1 MEQRRNCSYSIF
13 VNRCKQKDPF
23 IWKNM
28 HQSILR
34 KLKKSPPN
42 YFISSELNKSF
53 PVRCWLTRNC
63 SQHCG
68 KRMLDMIGS
77 CSWTTQNTSQFSA
90 AECAWCNCKH
100 SATCNIKLCVQF
112 MTAQFE
118 ICVGDMYKGK
128 LQSILGKLQSILEKW
143 PKF

>member
-1 MEQRRNCSYSIF
+1 M
-13 VNRCKQKDPF
+13 K
-23 IWKNM
+23 
-28 HQSILR
+28 
-34 KLKKSPPN
+34 KLKKSPPK

-53 PVRCWLTRNC
+53 PVRCWLRRNC
-63 SQHCG
+63 SLHCG

-77 CSWTTQNTSQFSA
+77 CSWSTQNTSQFPV

-118 ICVGDMYKGK
+118 ICVGDMYKRK
-128 LQSILGKLQSILEKW
+128 LESILKNSESGQNFNVSLKIWNGLCC
-143 PKF
+143 KFVPRFDSMKIEFYFLRWDLG